1 MKQYVNGLSLSDEE
15 ITNLTLVEIEKLLQ
29 NNRRSLFDYPGM
41 PKPLGYLIEE
51 LGNKL
56 TYKQRNYNPVEQ
68 LYEFNPLY
76 QHLTCIVKFS
86 RLQIK

>member
-1 MKQYVNGLSLSDEE
+1 MKQYVNELSLSDEE

-41 PKPLGYLIEE
+41 PKPLGYLIEQ

-56 TYKQRNYNPVEQ
+56 TYEQ

>member
-29 NNRRSLFDYPGM
+29 NNHRNLFDYPRM
-41 PKPLGYLIEE
+41 PKPLGYLIEQ
-51 LGNKL
+51 LGNKR
-56 TYKQRNYNPVEQ
+56 TYEQRNYNPVGQ

-76 QHLTCIVKFS
+76 QHLTCIIKFS